1 MRQVFA
7 DSLYWIAI
15 VSPRDQWHARAVEA
29 SRDPR
34 GARMVTT
41 EEVLTEFLNAF
52 RHNADL
58 RRAATST
65 ITSIQADPDTL
76 ILPQSRRSFLAGF
89 SLYEARPDKAYSL
102 TDCISM
108 ATMQQENITEILTHD
123 RHFSQEGFT
132 TPPTTLRKR
141 L

>member
-1 MRQVFA
+1 MRRVFT

-15 VSPRDQWHARAVEA
+15 ASPRDQWHARAVEA
-29 SRDPR
+29 SRTLQ
-34 GARMVTT
+34 GVQLVTT
-41 EEVLTEFLNAF
+41 EEVLSEFLNAF

-65 ITSIQADPDTL
+65 VGGIRGDPDVL
-76 ILPQSRRSFLAGF
+76 LVPQSHQSFLAGL
-89 SLYEARPDKAYSL
+89 SLYAARPDKAYSL

-108 ATMQQENITEILTHD
+108 ATMRQEGIIEFLSHD
-123 RHFSQEGFT
+123 HHFTQEGFT
-132 TPPTTLRKR
+132 IL